1 MSRQDK
7 SPNWLLVEGEE
18 DKRVIPYLME
28 ANGIPWKK
36 QEEPAFIRECG
47 GYQNI
52 DSTLIST
59 VLQKSGLQALGVI
72 VDADDNLNERWKSI
86 RIVFTI
92 SPR

>member
-18 DKRVIPYLME
+18 DKRVIPHLME

-36 QEEPAFIRECG
+36 QEEPVFIRECG

-52 DSTLIST
+52 DSTLLKKLTIKELPLSILILIRHKFT
-59 VLQKSGLQALGVI
+59 LGWHGKI
-72 VDADDNLNERWKSI
+72 PQGDNYIML
-86 RIVFTI
+86 
-92 SPR
+92 